1 MQKKNRKFL
10 TSTAAAALVASA
22 IVPVASAAS
31 FSDTA
36 GNTHELA
43 IDSLV
48 SQGIISGYPDG
59 TFKPNRTLTRS
70 DVVKLLGKYLVS
82 QGYKVPSDYKTNMR
96 FSDLRK
102 DITGRAIAICGISKR
117 QRCI

>member
-48 SQGIISGYPDG
+48 SQGIISDI
-59 TFKPNRTLTRS
+59 RMAHL
-70 DVVKLLGKYLVS
+70 S
-82 QGYKVPSDYKTNMR
+82 QTVH
-96 FSDLRK
+96 
-102 DITGRAIAICGISKR
+102 
-117 QRCI
+117 